1 MDSIDPLVAFKR
13 ELKKVQILGGT
24 MSIVTSYK
32 EYTEKVLSSKR
43 DIDTT
48 VEFGDYIIIGMFG
61 AASDVA
67 SATFVSVPKG
77 ISVYPAD
84 GEDIDS
90 LVSISIERLS
100 TLKIDPEIR
109 WVWKTMKDFSP
120 LEEQKSL
127 EAGFI
132 SKPFYQF
139 YAFLIAN
146 PQELRQFLSRMHG
159 QEQGLV
165 EDYLPYG
172 VSSCRKDF
180 ISGEDKKPCNFIEKW
195 GYQEKIQEKTT
206 KGIETLRRFR
216 NIEHLFTLPS
226 IARQIIDTAK
236 DPLLCASKM
245 ARIIEKDPVL
255 TSRILKVVNSA
266 FYGFH
271 RKVDSIGHAI
281 VILGNDEVTNLAF
294 SIAAYRIMENISPQK
309 AQMLW
314 EHSLMVAHLCQWVGL
329 IIGCEEEEKDL
340 LYTTGLLHDLGKIA
354 FFQRGEDIGSLDKA
368 SSLEELALEEM
379 KTGLSHAE
387 MGAYIVDRWNL
398 PKDIVDGLMT
408 HHIPH
413 RSTHMPISIALH
425 LADLIAHNG
434 EIDIDSINSGAVRYM
449 NEKGIKL
456 ISNDIVTKV
465 YEDIKVKVKI
475 VLEN

>member
-1 MDSIDPLVAFKR
+1 MHMDSIDPLVAFKR

-77 ISVYPAD
+77 ISVYPTD

-226 IARQIIDTAK
+226 IARQIIDT
-236 DPLLCASKM
+236 
-245 ARIIEKDPVL
+245 
-255 TSRILKVVNSA
+255 
-266 FYGFH
+266 
-271 RKVDSIGHAI
+271 
-281 VILGNDEVTNLAF
+281 
-294 SIAAYRIMENISPQK
+294 
-309 AQMLW
+309 
-314 EHSLMVAHLCQWVGL
+314 
-329 IIGCEEEEKDL
+329 
-340 LYTTGLLHDLGKIA
+340 LHDLGKIA